1 MEVDVMIENLQ
12 SIAPGNEIV
21 EGVFQSKI
29 FQNELDDR
37 LCIYLRNA
45 SVFDYAERCIAHFNS
60 MSDELIDQICKNLIK
75 SSENDSP
82 DEEYELPELEN
93 VRDILKYCWF
103 TSLTVDIPQTDEV
116 AYTVEGE
123 GEWGECVGFIIRN
136 GKLLYVGVNF
146 EDSPWEDEA
155 YYQELEGN
163 CLYL

>member
-1 MEVDVMIENLQ
+1 MIENLQ
-12 SIAPGNEIV
+12 PIAPDMDIM
-21 EGVFQSKI
+21 EGTFESAF
-29 FQNELDDR
+29 FQNESDGKLY
-37 LCIYLRNA
+37 IYLRNA
-45 SVFDYAERCIAHFNS
+45 SLVDYAETCIAHFNS
-60 MSDELIDQICKNLIK
+60 MSDALIDQICKNLIK
-75 SSENDSP
+75 SCENDS
-82 DEEYELPELEN
+82 EEDYALPELKN
-93 VRDILKYCWF
+93 VRDILKFCWF
-103 TSLTVDIPQTDEV
+103 TSLTVDIPQRNEI